1 MGRNPQPFELMRTP
15 DGPFAGMKPIQV
27 TDDGELF
34 TRVEAY
40 FIREN
45 TRIRLEYTVWKKNN
59 AVDVTADVFMND
71 ADRMLKIAVPVNLTG
86 AYIGQTAFGTEELY
100 TDGRECVAQRY
111 VAVRDDDP
119 VKPALA
125 LFNCGTYGS
134 SYVDGTVFMSLVR
147 GASYCAHPIGDRP
160 IIPTDRFVKKID
172 MGERTF
178 RFRLTAA
185 PEKTLDR
192 LALEYNVQPY
202 ACNVFPVE
210 SDIPAKDFGFA
221 IDDCDIQL
229 VTFKKRGRADSYL
242 VRLYNGWSEDKKATV
257 TVNNVALLLNF
268 GRYEVKTV
276 EYNPSSGTLTELDR
290 MEI

>member
-1 MGRNPQPFELMRTP
+1 MQTP
-15 DGPFAGMKPIQV
+15 DGPFSGMKPIQI

-34 TRVEAY
+34 TKVET
-40 FIREN
+40 FFVREN
-45 TRIRLEYTVWKKNN
+45 TRIRLEYTIYKKNN

-71 ADRMLKIAVPVNLTG
+71 ADRMLKIAVPCALTG
-86 AYIGQTAFGTEELY
+86 TYIAQTAFGTEELY

-111 VAVRDDDP
+111 VAVRDAGAD
-119 VKPALA
+119 KPCLA

-134 SYVDGTVFMSLVR
+134 SYADGTVYLSLVR

-160 IIPTDRFVKKID
+160 IIPNDRFVKKID

-185 PEKTLDR
+185 EEESLDR
-192 LALEYNVQPY
+192 LALEYNVAPY

-210 SDIPAKDFGFA
+210 SDTPAKDFGLTIA
-221 IDDCDIQL
+221 DRDIQL
-229 VTFKKRGRADSYL
+229 VTMKKRDRADSYIL
-242 VRLYNGWSEDKKATV
+242 RLYNGWSEGKSTTV
-257 TVNNVALLLNF
+257 TLNNVTLLLHF

-276 EYNPSSGTLTELDR
+276 EYDPAAGTLTELEQ
-290 MEI
+290 MII